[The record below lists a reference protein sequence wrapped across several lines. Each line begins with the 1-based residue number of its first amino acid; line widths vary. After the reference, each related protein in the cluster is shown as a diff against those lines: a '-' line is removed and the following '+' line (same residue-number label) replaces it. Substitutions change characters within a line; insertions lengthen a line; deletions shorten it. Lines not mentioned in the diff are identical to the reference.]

1 MLKGLSDKLRE
12 SLEKLARLGL
22 VDTSAVEDLVRDI
35 QRSLISADVDVELV
49 FQLSENIRKRSFEK
63 IPAGLSRKE
72 HVIKV
77 VYEELTKIL
86 GEKKSEI
93 ELKPKK
99 ILLVGL
105 FGSGKTSTAGKLA
118 RFYQKKGLKPAMIC
132 CDVVR
137 PAAYEQLEQLAHK
150 IDVPFFGI
158 KAEKDSSKVLK
169 DSMSKARADVLI
181 VDSSGRSALDKDLI
195 NEIKKLNDI
204 LKGQTDAKQIDAR
217 SASGD
222 FASVGY
228 ERILVIPADI
238 GQAAREQAN
247 AFHTALGITDVI
259 VTKMDATAKGGGALT
274 ACYETGAKVKFISV
288 GETPEDLELYDPEK
302 FVARLIGFPD
312 LETLLEKARAVVDEK
327 KAEKIIKGDFDLD
340 DFYSQIESMQKMG
353 PVSQML
359 DMMGMGKL
367 GAKVPGGLDVQEA
380 KMKKWKF
387 IIQSMTPEE
396 KANPDIIN
404 SSRVARIANGSGC
417 KEPEVR
423 ELVANYNKVKKMMKK
438 ISPAKLK
445 RGGLGGIFKQFGN
458 MM

>member
-105 FGSGKTSTAGKLA
+105 FGSGKTTCASKLA

-195 NEIKKLNDI
+195 DEIKKLNEI
-204 LKGQTDAKQIDAR
+204 LQPD
-217 SASGD
+217 
-222 FASVGY
+222 

-247 AFHTALGITDVI
+247 AFHAALGITDVI

-327 KAEKIIKGDFDLD
+327 KAEKLIKGDFDLD

>member
-1 MLKGLSDKLRE
+1 M
-12 SLEKLARLGL
+12 EKLARLGL
-22 VDTSAVEDLVRDI
+22 VDSSAVDELVRDV

-93 ELKPKK
+93 QLKPKK
-99 ILLVGL
+99 VLLIGL
-105 FGSGKTSTAGKLA
+105 FGSGKTTCASKLA
-118 RFYQKKGLKPAMIC
+118 RFYQKKGLKPALIC

-137 PAAYEQLEQLAHK
+137 PAAYEQLDQLAHK

-158 KAEKDSSKVLK
+158 KGEKDSNKVLK
-169 DSMSKARADVLI
+169 DSLAKARADIII

-195 NEIKKLNDI
+195 DEIKRLNEILQPD
-204 LKGQTDAKQIDAR
+204 
-217 SASGD
+217 
-222 FASVGY
+222 

-247 AFHTALGITDVI
+247 AFHDALGITDVI

-327 KAEKIIKGDFDLD
+327 KAEKIIKGDFDMD

-367 GAKVPGGLDVQEA
+367 GAKVPGGLDVQES

-396 KANPDIIN
+396 KADPEIIN
-404 SSRVARIANGSGC
+404 SSRISRIAKGSGC
-417 KEPEVR
+417 SESEVR
-423 ELVANYNKVKKMMKK
+423 ELFSNYSKIKKMMKK
-438 ISPAKLK
+438 LSPGKLK
-445 RGGLGGIFKQFGN
+445 RGGFGGIFKQFGG

>member
-118 RFYQKKGLKPAMIC
+118 RFYQKKGLKSAVIC

-169 DSMSKARADVLI
+169 DSMSKARADLLI

-204 LKGQTDAKQIDAR
+204 LKPD
-217 SASGD
+217 
-222 FASVGY
+222 

-396 KANPDIIN
+396 KANPDTIN
-404 SSRVARIANGSGC
+404 SSRVARIAKGSGC

-445 RGGLGGIFKQFGN
+445 RGGLGGIFKQFGS